1 MITELKNLDFFN
13 SLSNSDIE
21 LILNN
26 IHFQKKRY
34 KKGDTMVY
42 AGTVC
47 NSLKILLSG
56 AAHTEMT
63 NLENKTIKIAELKKG
78 QAIAVAFIFG
88 SVNRVPVNV
97 IADED
102 TEIIVFPK
110 DSVKKMITLNNNI
123 LDTFLATL
131 SNQIQYLAEKIRF
144 LNFNTLKEKMMY
156 YLIDLSNRSNSDV
169 VILPL
174 TLQRLSGFF
183 GTTRPSLSRTLK
195 ELEED
200 GLIKRISDKKIIIL

>member
-13 SLSNSDIE
+13 SLKSSDIE

-26 IHFQKKRY
+26 IHFQKKKY
-34 KKGDTMVY
+34 KKGETMVY
-42 AGTVC
+42 AGNIC
-47 NSLKILLSG
+47 DSLRILLSG
-56 AAHTEMT
+56 SAHTEMT

-88 SVNRVPVNV
+88 SVNTVPVNV

-102 TEIIVFPK
+102 TEIIIFQK
-110 DSVKKMITLNNNI
+110 DSVKKMIALNNNI
-123 LDTFLATL
+123 LETFLATL

-156 YLIDLSNRSNSDV
+156 YLTDLSIRTNTDT
-169 VILPL
+169 VILPV

-200 GLIKRISDKKIIIL
+200 RLIKRVSDKKIKIL